1 MKVAG
6 IVAEYNPFHNGH
18 RYQIE
23 QTKKL
28 GATHIIAV
36 MSGNFVQ
43 RGDVAVFDKF
53 QRTVAALKN
62 GVDLVLCLP
71 TSASVAT
78 AQKFAS
84 CAIELLSA
92 AGVCDMLSFGSESG
106 NTELIKST
114 AKALLAPQLDNE
126 IRSALSTGIS
136 YAAARQSALQK
147 LYGDETAQAVANPN
161 DLLGIEYVRA
171 LYELNSDITPVA
183 IKRSGAEHDSDKV
196 SQGIASASKLRNM
209 ISNAESI
216 SDFCPFNEYSN
227 AASVINGERAILSR
241 LRRLSAEDLA
251 RLCDISEGLNNR
263 LYDAIQ
269 KGNSLDEIYTVCKT
283 KRYAHSRIR
292 RLVLNAALGIYQ
304 EPHNSCIR
312 VLGFTLK
319 GAELLKYIKQNGTL
333 PVVTSYQDA
342 KKYGGAVLSDFENE
356 SEYTDFY
363 SLFKERITPCGEEK
377 RQAVIKI

>member
-147 LYGDETAQAVANPN
+147 LYGDATAQAVANPN
-161 DLLGIEYVRA
+161 DLLGIQYVRA
-171 LYELNSDITPVA
+171 LY
-183 IKRSGAEHDSDKV
+183 
-196 SQGIASASKLRNM
+196 
-209 ISNAESI
+209 
-216 SDFCPFNEYSN
+216 
-227 AASVINGERAILSR
+227 
-241 LRRLSAEDLA
+241 
-251 RLCDISEGLNNR
+251 
-263 LYDAIQ
+263 
-269 KGNSLDEIYTVCKT
+269 
-283 KRYAHSRIR
+283 
-292 RLVLNAALGIYQ
+292 
-304 EPHNSCIR
+304 
-312 VLGFTLK
+312 
-319 GAELLKYIKQNGTL
+319 
-333 PVVTSYQDA
+333 
-342 KKYGGAVLSDFENE
+342 
-356 SEYTDFY
+356 
-363 SLFKERITPCGEEK
+363 
-377 RQAVIKI
+377 